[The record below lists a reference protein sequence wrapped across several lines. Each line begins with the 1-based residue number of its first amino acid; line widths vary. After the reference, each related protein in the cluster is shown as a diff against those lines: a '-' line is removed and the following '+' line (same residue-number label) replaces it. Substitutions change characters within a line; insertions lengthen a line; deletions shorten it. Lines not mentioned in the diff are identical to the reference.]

1 MFSFNQI
8 IIGIALL
15 VLLGCELW
23 ALKKSARGRSRNAF
37 LLLNLSFALI
47 LSGYLWL
54 SLTNAPAQTHPGFYL
69 LVCGLVFTPSLWVL
83 FSYTLAREDSKAE
96 LKKGI
101 LTFIPFLFLS
111 LVFILWQIKSGLILV
126 QSYVLT
132 NPEFYFADRSE
143 LFLIFI
149 LAGAVVSIISLEK
162 TFHSCIQEEKR
173 KLVLPFV
180 LSLAL
185 LVLLVYLVTS
195 GFLDA
200 RIRGFTFPGWGI
212 LSLLWSLSLIRYL
225 KEKTASV
232 QITRQVVYSSAVA
245 ILIGGYLILIGLVAK
260 LIQSYGANLSV
271 FLSMLAA
278 FLVIV
283 VLSALVV
290 SSSVKERVKRFVD
303 STVYKG
309 RVDYQAEWTRFS
321 ENIASLLDLDEIL
334 KEVAGVVSSNLRIED
349 IAILLSEGQGRF
361 SLAYPKDTS
370 LELVIRKE
378 EDFLDWIFRYGEPIG
393 IKDIEL
399 NKSLTEEERVFL
411 KQAEELKLALC
422 VPMIAKRNLVGLLFL
437 GQKKGNQPFSEEDF
451 SFLGGVAHQAS
462 IAVLNAKL
470 SQELILS
477 REMESFNKLS
487 SFILHDLKNF
497 ISMLSMLLQNAE
509 ERLKNPDFQ
518 KSVLVT
524 ISDTVERMKNLISKL
539 STPSAGIK
547 LDLKNCDL
555 NKVVQNILDKMKISN
570 FTRIKTSLDF
580 GSLPLVRCDQTQIE
594 KVFQNLILNA
604 LEAMPEGGT
613 LSITTEM
620 DNETGLIRLKV
631 SDTGSG
637 MSKEFIR
644 NSLFK
649 PFQTTKKK
657 GLGIGLIQCKE
668 IMEMHK
674 GRISVESEEGKG
686 TIFTLE
692 LPL

>member
-8 IIGIALL
+8 IIGIAFL
-15 VLLGCELW
+15 VVLGCELW
-23 ALKKSARGRSRNAF
+23 ALRKSARGRSRSAF
-37 LLLNLSFALI
+37 LLLNLSFALV

-54 SLTNAPAQTHPGFYL
+54 SLKNAPAQAHPGFYL
-69 LVCGLVFTPSLWVL
+69 LISGIVFAPSLWVL
-83 FSYTLAREDSKAE
+83 FSYALAREDSKAE
-96 LKKGI
+96 LKKGV
-101 LTFIPFLFLS
+101 LVFLPFLFLS
-111 LVFILWQIKSGLILV
+111 LLSLLWQIKGHLVLV
-126 QSYVLT
+126 QKDIFGDLA
-132 NPEFYFADRSE
+132 FYFADRSE
-143 LFLIFI
+143 FFLVFL
-149 LAGAVVSIISLEK
+149 LAGAVFSIVNLER

-173 KLVLPFV
+173 KLVLPFI

-195 GFLDA
+195 GFLYA
-200 RIRGFTFPGWGI
+200 RIPGFTFLGWAI
-212 LSLLWSLSLIRYL
+212 LSLLWSLSLVRYL
-225 KEKTASV
+225 KEKGTSV

-309 RVDYQAEWTRFS
+309 KVDYRAEWTRFS

-334 KEVAGVVSSNLRIED
+334 KEVAGVVSSNLRIGD
-349 IAILLSEGQGRF
+349 IVILLSGEKGDL
-361 SLAYPKDTS
+361 SLAYPKESS
-370 LELVIRKE
+370 LELAIRRE

-399 NKSLTEEERVFL
+399 NKSLSEEERIFL
-411 KQAEELKLALC
+411 KQAGELKLELC
-422 VPMIAKRNLVGLLFL
+422 VPMIAKRNLVGLLLL

-497 ISMLSMLLQNAE
+497 ISMLSLLLQNAE

-518 KSVLVT
+518 KSVLIT
-524 ISDTVERMKNLISKL
+524 ISDTVERMKNLITKL

-555 NKVVQNILDKMKISN
+555 NKIVQNILDKMKVTN
-570 FTRIKTSLDF
+570 FSRIKTSLDF

-594 KVFQNLILNA
+594 KVFQNLVLNA
-604 LEAMPEGGT
+604 LEAMPEGGI
-613 LSITTEM
+613 LSINTES
-620 DNETGLIRLKV
+620 DKESSLVRLKI

-637 MSKEFIR
+637 MSKDFIR

-668 IMEMHK
+668 IVEMHK

-686 TIFTLE
+686 ATFTLE

>member
-1 MFSFNQI
+1 MFSLNQI

-23 ALKKSARGRSRNAF
+23 ALWKSARGRSRNAF
-37 LLLNLSFALI
+37 LLLNLSFALV
-47 LSGYLWL
+47 LAGYLWL
-54 SLTNAPAQTHPGFYL
+54 SLKNAPAQAQPGFYL
-69 LVCGLVFTPSLWVL
+69 LVSGIIFAPSLWVL
-83 FSYTLAREDSKAE
+83 FSYALAREDSKAE

-101 LTFIPFLFLS
+101 LVFLPFLILS
-111 LVFILWQIKSGLILV
+111 LLSLLWQIKGNLVLV
-126 QSYVLT
+126 QKDIFGDLA
-132 NPEFYFADRSE
+132 FYFADKSE
-143 LFLIFI
+143 LFLIFL
-149 LAGAVVSIISLEK
+149 LAGAVFSIINLER
-162 TFHSCIQEEKR
+162 TFHSCIQEEKK
-173 KLVLPFV
+173 KLVFPFI

-185 LVLLVYLVTS
+185 LILLVYLVTS
-195 GFLDA
+195 GFLYA
-200 RIRGFTFPGWGI
+200 RIPGFIFLGWGI
-212 LSLLWSLSLIRYL
+212 LSLLWSLSLVRYL
-225 KEKTASV
+225 KEKGASV
-232 QITRQVVYSSAVA
+232 QITRQVVYSSTVA
-245 ILIGGYLILIGLVAK
+245 LLIGGYLILIGLVAK

-290 SSSVKERVKRFVD
+290 SSSVKERVKKFVD

-309 RVDYQAEWTRFS
+309 KVDYQAEWTRFS

-334 KEVAGVVSSNLRIED
+334 KEVALVISTNLRIED
-349 IAILLSEGQGRF
+349 IAILLSGEKGDL
-361 SLAYPKDTS
+361 STVYPKDS
-370 LELVIRKE
+370 FFELSIKRE
-378 EDFLDWIFRYGEPIG
+378 EDFPDWIFRYGEPIG

-399 NKSLTEEERVFL
+399 NKSLSEQERVFL
-411 KQAEELKLALC
+411 KQVDELKFELC

-437 GQKKGNQPFSEEDF
+437 GPKKGKQPFSEEDF

-462 IAVLNAKL
+462 IAILNAKL

-477 REMESFNKLS
+477 REMESFNRLS

-497 ISMLSMLLQNAE
+497 ISMLSLLLQNAE

-518 KSVLVT
+518 KSALIT
-524 ISDTVERMKNLISKL
+524 ISDTVERMRNLISKL

-555 NKVVQNILDKMKISN
+555 NKVLKNILDKMKISN
-570 FTRIKTSLDF
+570 FARIKTSLNF
-580 GSLPLVRCDQTQIE
+580 GSLPSVRCDQSQME
-594 KVFQNLILNA
+594 KVFQNLVLNA

-613 LSITTEM
+613 LSIISEENM
-620 DNETGLIRLKV
+620 GAGFVRLKV

-637 MSKEFIR
+637 MTKEFIR
-644 NSLFK
+644 TSLFK
-649 PFQTTKKK
+649 PFQTTKRK

-668 IMEMHK
+668 IIEMHK

-686 TIFTLE
+686 TTFTLE
-692 LPL
+692 LPV

>member
-8 IIGIALL
+8 IMGIALL
-15 VLLGCELW
+15 VLLGCEFW
-23 ALKKSARGRSRNAF
+23 VFRKSARGRSRNAF
-37 LLLNLSFALI
+37 LLLNLSFALV

-54 SLTNAPAQTHPGFYL
+54 SLKNAPVQAHPGFYL
-69 LVCGLVFTPSLWVL
+69 LISGIVFAPSFWVL

-101 LTFIPFLFLS
+101 LVFLPFLFLS
-111 LVFILWQIKSGLILV
+111 LLSLLWQLKRNLVLV
-126 QSYVLT
+126 QKDIFGDLA
-132 NPEFYFADRSE
+132 FYFADRSE
-143 LFLIFI
+143 LFLIFL
-149 LAGAVVSIISLEK
+149 LASAVFSIVNLER
-162 TFHSCIQEEKR
+162 TFHSCIQEEKK
-173 KLVLPFV
+173 KLVLPFI

-195 GFLDA
+195 GFLYA
-200 RIRGFTFPGWGI
+200 RIPGFTFLGWGI
-212 LSLLWSLSLIRYL
+212 LSLLWSLSLVRYL
-225 KEKTASV
+225 REKGTSV

-245 ILIGGYLILIGLVAK
+245 ILIGGYLILIGLVTK

-309 RVDYQAEWTRFS
+309 KVDYQAEWTRFS
-321 ENIASLLDLDEIL
+321 ENIASLLDLGEIL

-349 IAILLSEGQGRF
+349 IVILLSGEGGDL
-361 SLAYPKDTS
+361 SSAYPKESS
-370 LELVIRKE
+370 LELAIRKE

-399 NKSLTEEERVFL
+399 NKSLSEKERAFL

-437 GQKKGNQPFSEEDF
+437 GQKKGNHPFSEDDF

-497 ISMLSMLLQNAE
+497 ISMLSLLLQNAE

-555 NKVVQNILDKMKISN
+555 NKIVQNILDKMKISN

-580 GSLPLVRCDQTQIE
+580 GSLPLARCDQSQIE

-613 LSITTEM
+613 LSITTEL
-620 DNETGLIRLKV
+620 NKEKSLIRSKV

-637 MSKEFIR
+637 MSKDFIR

-668 IMEMHK
+668 IVELHK
-674 GRISVESEEGKG
+674 GKILVESEEGKG
-686 TIFTLE
+686 STFTLE